1 MYAALVAI
9 INPAR
14 GRGSELTQQ
23 SNYILFPKCAS
34 KIITPQHENQRP
46 PEKLVRLQVY
56 DFKLHA
62 KRPKVCTA
70 INLCRSNLL
79 IDNPL
84 LIWKFNPTTQR
95 TITTWALPVNKIR
108 KEFAREKKN
117 PPHLK
122 PRARAEKLPKLI
134 SLSSFAVFDKSFLN
148 LAPFK

>member
-108 KEFAREKKN
+108 KEFARENKKSS
-117 PPHLK
+117 PPQATCASGK
-122 PRARAEKLPKLI
+122 IAKI
-134 SLSSFAVFDKSFLN
+134 NFAVKLRRFWQIIFKSG
-148 LAPFK
+148 PI